1 MWPHVALFIPFYV
14 RISGES
20 VKPGMITAPVIHV
33 PGNIRAYRVLV
44 TANKAL
50 VGHFMPGTSV
60 TWKPVPSSWVYFVN
74 SYLKGEQSGFLL
86 ALMSANIPIT
96 PVQLIIQIAF
106 VRRGITIRRK

>member
-74 SYLKGEQSGFLL
+74 SYLKGDK
-86 ALMSANIPIT
+86 MANIPIT
-96 PVQLIIQIAF
+96 PLQLIIQIAF
-106 VRRGITIRRK
+106 VRQGITIRRK

>member
-50 VGHFMPGTSV
+50 
-60 TWKPVPSSWVYFVN
+60 
-74 SYLKGEQSGFLL
+74 
-86 ALMSANIPIT
+86 
-96 PVQLIIQIAF
+96 
-106 VRRGITIRRK
+106 

>member
-50 VGHFMPGTSV
+50 VGHFMRGNVCNMETGT
-60 TWKPVPSSWVYFVN
+60 F
-74 SYLKGEQSGFLL
+74 FLGL
-86 ALMSANIPIT
+86 
-96 PVQLIIQIAF
+96 F
-106 VRRGITIRRK
+106 C

>member
-33 PGNIRAYRVLV
+33 PENIRAYRALV

-50 VGHFMPGTSV
+50 VGTLYAGNVCNVETGT
-60 TWKPVPSSWVYFVN
+60 F
-74 SYLKGEQSGFLL
+74 FLGL
-86 ALMSANIPIT
+86 
-96 PVQLIIQIAF
+96 F
-106 VRRGITIRRK
+106 C